1 MDKREILELL
11 AGGKLSIDDASKLLG
26 DSAPGGQLRCK
37 VSEKRAVSVY
47 GLQRMPLTLYAKS
60 WLRLLDFADQVRG
73 FIEEH
78 RGELS
83 WEKKPGANGKKEG
96 K

>member
-1 MDKREILELL
+1 
-11 AGGKLSIDDASKLLG
+11 
-26 DSAPGGQLRCK
+26 
-37 VSEKRAVSVY
+37 
-47 GLQRMPLTLYAKS
+47 MPLTLYAKS